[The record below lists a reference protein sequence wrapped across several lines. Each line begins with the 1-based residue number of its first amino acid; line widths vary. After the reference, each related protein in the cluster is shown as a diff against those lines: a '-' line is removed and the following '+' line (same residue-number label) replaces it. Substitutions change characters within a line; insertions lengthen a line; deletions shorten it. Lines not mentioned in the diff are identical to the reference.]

1 MNDISSG
8 WPLPVEGI
16 RFITPDFLVRKLAAH
31 PLTQDCYPLGFG
43 YYPNATNHRMER
55 RHHDDNLL
63 MFCTHGS
70 GEARLGSQHYRIHA
84 GELLLL
90 PRGQSHIYQSAPNDP
105 WTLYWFHF
113 DGLHSDLMMDR
124 LQQLAEGPVL
134 QTGLQAKLLSDFGS
148 LMSLRDGGYQLD
160 NFIYAS
166 NHIAQMLSYVALVIR
181 PRLKLK
187 SGSYLDLDRIHSLM
201 QENLHQHLDLD
212 TIAASASISKYHFS
226 KKYKELTGYSPIQ
239 HFIHLKMQHA
249 CYQLDISDKSIQE
262 VAAQLGYDD
271 AYYFSRLFSKILG
284 VSPTQYRAH
293 KHR

>member
-1 MNDISSG
+1 
-8 WPLPVEGI
+8 
-16 RFITPDFLVRKLAAH
+16 
-31 PLTQDCYPLGFG
+31 
-43 YYPNATNHRMER
+43 MER
-55 RHHDDNLL
+55 RNHDDNLL
-63 MFCTHGS
+63 MFCTHGA
-70 GEARLGSQHYRIHA
+70 GETWFGRQHHHIHA

-90 PRGQSHIYQSAPNDP
+90 PRGQAHSYQASTQNP

-134 QTGLQAKLLSDFGS
+134 KTGLQAKLLSDFGS

-166 NHIAQMLSYVALVIR
+166 NHIAQMLSFIALVIR

-212 TIAASASISKYHFS
+212 TIAASVSLSKYHFS

-239 HFIHLKMQHA
+239 HFIHLKMQQA

-284 VSPTQYRAH
+284 VSPSQYRAH